1 MVSGKSHWLYRAVLE
16 KQDTCYAV
24 LDLDET
30 SKISVV
36 SQVFLI
42 LLHPA
47 TSESTSTL
55 VQACIVWV
63 VCHIHHILCMLP
75 ASKGL

>member
-55 VQACIVWV
+55 VRCLGCVS
-63 VCHIHHILCMLP
+63 HISHTWYSTCV
-75 ASKGL
+75 